1 MDSSWNQVGSGDGF
15 SYYTPCIPIFGEQ
28 SQETEVISANHHLL
42 CSFASC
48 INCQPSRVCVQ
59 GSFPTPTVELVAA
72 QVVVSG
78 PSRRRSNGENFPRR
92 EKDYSIKE
100 DELLCSAYINVGKDP
115 IFGCNQ
121 PMGAYWDRV
130 FQYYNDHKTMQS
142 SRTKSS
148 LIHYWEKIQRDTS
161 KFCGFYDKIERLNES
176 GKDDDDRVISNF

>member
-78 PSRRRSNGENFPRR
+78 PSRRGSNGENFPRR

-115 IFGCNQ
+115 IVGCNQ

-176 GKDDDDRVISNF
+176 GKNDDDRVISNF